1 MPALHD
7 LRQCAATLPDDS
19 DAKRFLLWAEIHIG
33 DLQDQVFELED
44 DLRRANE
51 GKPFSFKAENDK
63 RKDKQRR
70 IFSDDKANK

>member
-7 LRQCAATLPDDS
+7 LRQCAATLADDA

-51 GKPFSFKAENDK
+51 DKPFSFKAENNK
-63 RKDKQRR
+63 RKDRQRR
-70 IFSDDKANK
+70 IFSDDKGEK